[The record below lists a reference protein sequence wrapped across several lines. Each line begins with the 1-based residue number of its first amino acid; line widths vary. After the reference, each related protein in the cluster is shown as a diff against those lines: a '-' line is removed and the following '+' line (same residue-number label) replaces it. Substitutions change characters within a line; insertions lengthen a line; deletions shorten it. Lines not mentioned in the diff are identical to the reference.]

1 MIPHPEQALTDL
13 AVRITTHIVPTTT
26 STFAQADGQLLTV
39 LLVSMAQDF
48 ERAVANRMADINE
61 IKTLIQTLQKHV
73 DNNRPFSNMDQT
85 NAFLRAEPL
94 SLKLSDVN
102 ALHAQGFDC
111 LIEMQIWAEK
121 HNQPL
126 NLSIW
131 QLLRRHSERNKFQI
145 PAV

>member
-1 MIPHPEQALTDL
+1 
-13 AVRITTHIVPTTT
+13 
-26 STFAQADGQLLTV
+26 
-39 LLVSMAQDF
+39 MAQDF

-111 LIEMQIWAEK
+111 LIEMQ
-121 HNQPL
+121 
-126 NLSIW
+126 NLG
-131 QLLRRHSERNKFQI
+131 
-145 PAV
+145 